1 MKHILITGAS
11 PGGIGY
17 FCALQLK
24 HLGHRVVGTV
34 RRQVDADALSA
45 VGVDSVFMEMS
56 DYNSVEKG
64 FSEACEKL
72 DHRVDVLFQNAGFGQ
87 AGFVEDLPVEAMEE
101 QFKVNVFGLHHLNR
115 LVIPM
120 MRAQGEGRV
129 IIHSSVLGFV
139 GMACR
144 GAYVAS
150 KYALEGMVQS
160 MRVEM
165 KDSGIAF
172 SLLNTGPVESKFRA
186 NALSALLKYV
196 DINQSVNKKRYEE
209 IVLPRLNKP
218 ESESKGNYSADYVF
232 KAVNHA
238 INSRTPK
245 ANYNITPPTSAL
257 YWLEKILPK
266 HQLDRLLRVVD
277 R

>member
-24 HLGHRVVGTV
+24 KLGHRVVGTV
-34 RRQVDADALSA
+34 RKQADADALSA
-45 VGVDSVFMEMS
+45 KGIDSVFMEMS
-56 DYNSVEKG
+56 DYTSIESG
-64 FSEACEKL
+64 FMAACERL
-72 DHRVDVLFQNAGFGQ
+72 DHRIDVLIQNAGFGQ
-87 AGFVEDLPVEAMEE
+87 AGFVEDLPVEALEE

-120 MRAQGEGRV
+120 MRTQGHGRI

-165 KDSGIAF
+165 KGSGIAF

-196 DINQSVNKKRYEE
+196 DVQHSVNKQRYEG

-218 ESESKGNYSADYVF
+218 DSESRGNYPARYVF
-232 KAVNHA
+232 KAINHA
-238 INSRTPK
+238 INANNPK
-245 ANYNITPPTSAL
+245 TNYNITPPTYAL

-266 HQLDRLLRVVD
+266 RYLDRLLRVVD

>member
-1 MKHILITGAS
+1 
-11 PGGIGY
+11 
-17 FCALQLK
+17 
-24 HLGHRVVGTV
+24 
-34 RRQVDADALSA
+34 
-45 VGVDSVFMEMS
+45 
-56 DYNSVEKG
+56 
-64 FSEACEKL
+64 
-72 DHRVDVLFQNAGFGQ
+72 
-87 AGFVEDLPVEAMEE
+87 
-101 QFKVNVFGLHHLNR
+101 
-115 LVIPM
+115 M

-218 ESESKGNYSADYVF
+218 ESESKGNYPVDYVF